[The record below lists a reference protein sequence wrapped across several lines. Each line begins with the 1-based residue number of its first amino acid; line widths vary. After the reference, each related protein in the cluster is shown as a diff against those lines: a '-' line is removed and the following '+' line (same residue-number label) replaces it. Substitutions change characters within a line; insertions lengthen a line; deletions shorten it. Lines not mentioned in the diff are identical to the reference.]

1 MIKTRIEE
9 VQLQFLT
16 GNTELTHLKVSND
29 QLIVT
34 TQRTVYRINLQDPA
48 IVNHFDCPLSKEL
61 ETIMNVHVSPM
72 GSVILIRTNFGRYM
86 LLKDG
91 EFTQLN
97 KIKKSRPQLATLDQR
112 NHLSDGNQEDAQVV
126 PS

>member
-34 TQRTVYRINLQDPA
+34 TQRTIYRINLQDPA

-97 KIKKSRPQLATLDQR
+97 KIKISTSARYIGSTKP
-112 NHLSDGNQEDAQVV
+112 
-126 PS
+126 PF

>member
-34 TQRTVYRINLQDPA
+34 TQRTIYRINLQDPA